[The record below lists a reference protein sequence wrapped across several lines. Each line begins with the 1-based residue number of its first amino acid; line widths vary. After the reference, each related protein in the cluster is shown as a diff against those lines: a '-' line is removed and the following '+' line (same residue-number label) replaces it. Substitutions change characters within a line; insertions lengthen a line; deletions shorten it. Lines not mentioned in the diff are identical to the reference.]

1 MKVNANGNTG
11 QYFRCQFQSARPF
24 GYEAQIET
32 INPEIRP
39 GQLLAAVDKQR
50 DVKGGTRLPASG
62 PGIVYQ
68 LAEGNDAA
76 GVERVPADT
85 WFTQEVIVPGNHI
98 VVKFND
104 KIVVDV
110 VDPNDLFRRG
120 HLALQ
125 VFTADHHRSCPS
137 SEGQRTK
144 TRGSAGDQ
152 DFVPLFNGKD
162 LTGWVLPEKNSLPK
176 LKTAFWW
183 REKCRYQKTEGLAVP
198 PSAHRPRR
206 LSRFSLSDRGQDRRW
221 GQ

>member
-1 MKVNANGNTG
+1 MPPVEDPDPWADLFNGKDLTGWKTHPDDPGDWKVENNILVGRTSKCSHLFTTRGDYQDFHFFVEMKVNANGNTG

-85 WFTQEVIVPGNHI
+85 WFTQEVIVRGNHI

-120 HLALQ
+120 HLAPQ

-144 TRGSAGDQ
+144 TRG
-152 DFVPLFNGKD
+152 
-162 LTGWVLPEKNSLPK
+162 
-176 LKTAFWW
+176 
-183 REKCRYQKTEGLAVP
+183 
-198 PSAHRPRR
+198 
-206 LSRFSLSDRGQDRRW
+206 
-221 GQ
+221 